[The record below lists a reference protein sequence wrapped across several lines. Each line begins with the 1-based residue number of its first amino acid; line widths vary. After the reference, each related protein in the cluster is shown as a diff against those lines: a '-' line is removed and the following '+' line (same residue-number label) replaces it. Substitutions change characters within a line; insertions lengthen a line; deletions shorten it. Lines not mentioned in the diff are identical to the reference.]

1 MSINSEMN
9 NEYMN
14 EVEFIEETEYEVT
27 DDEET
32 EDEFLQMLEDEM
44 EEEIIITR
52 RG

>member
-1 MSINSEMN
+1 MSVNSEMN

-14 EVEFIEETEYEVT
+14 ELEFIEETEEEVT

>member
-1 MSINSEMN
+1 MSVNSEMN
-9 NEYMN
+9 NEYN
-14 EVEFIEETEYEVT
+14 DDVEFVEETE
-27 DDEET
+27 DEET

>member
-1 MSINSEMN
+1 MN
-9 NEYMN
+9 NEYNN
-14 EVEFIEETEYEVT
+14 EVEFIEETEDEVT

-44 EEEIIITR
+44 EEEIIIRR

>member
-1 MSINSEMN
+1 MSVNSEMN
-9 NEYMN
+9 NEYNN
-14 EVEFIEETEYEVT
+14 EYNDDVEFV
-27 DDEET
+27 EET

>member
-1 MSINSEMN
+1 MSVNSEMN
-9 NEYMN
+9 NEYN
-14 EVEFIEETEYEVT
+14 DDVEFVEETEDEET
-27 DDEET
+27 EDEET

>member
-14 EVEFIEETEYEVT
+14 ELEFIEETEEVT